1 MGKALNAGNKNQAS
15 RNKIKAGRNEIK
27 AQTQQIQ
34 SPAQQKQ
41 NFHSLG
47 FFRRNRYFSDSY
59 VEVTPVAPLAAGVWH
74 GGEANPASGKGIA

>member
-41 NFHSLG
+41 NFHSLE
-47 FFRRNRYFSDSY
+47 FRRNQYFSDGY
-59 VEVTPVAPLAAGVWH
+59 VEVTPVSPARRRRLARARGKS
-74 GGEANPASGKGIA
+74 GEWKRV